1 MKKLFLLL
9 SLVCLLTPAMVS
21 AQYSNASLNGPWIT
35 YSNTNN
41 GGVTYIIFDGAGHIT
56 QLGTSDDTLSPVGT
70 YSVTGPGVISATLN
84 LVSGQTTVNG
94 QLLND
99 SSANMTV
106 TGLGSMY
113 AYKVQNLAALT
124 GTWSGPIF
132 DTSANYS
139 KTVTLTVSS
148 TGVITAATGITGLI
162 AGHIFLGRDTF
173 AGYIITTDDSC
184 AFHAIHIAGLQYS
197 DSLLG
202 GGRLGSSNSNCG
214 SFCFVELVRTSN
226 SIATIPTIDFS
237 VYPNPFTERI
247 EISLHSSGSDIQADL
262 YDLYGRKVLS
272 RSLGHDPAAS
282 IDASMFSSGMYM
294 LTLTDSYGITSTKRV
309 IKK

>member
-1 MKKLFLLL
+1 MKKITLFLSFICFL
-9 SLVCLLTPAMVS
+9 STAFVS

-35 YSNTNN
+35 YSSANN
-41 GGVTYIIFDGAGHIT
+41 GGITYIIFDGAGHIT

-70 YSVTGPGVISATLN
+70 YTVTGPGVISATLN

-113 AYKVQNLAALT
+113 AYNVQNLAALT
-124 GTWSGPIF
+124 GTWSGTIF

-139 KTVTLTVSS
+139 KTVTLTVNGN
-148 TGVITAATGITGLI
+148 GVITATTGITGLI

-173 AGYIITTDDSC
+173 AGFITTTDDSC

-214 SFCFVELVRTSN
+214 SFCFVELIKTSN
-226 SIATIPTIDFS
+226 SIATISTIDFS
-237 VYPNPFTERI
+237 VYPNPFTDRI
-247 EISLHSSGSDIQADL
+247 EISLNSSGNNIQADL

-272 RSLGHDPAAS
+272 RSLGHDPAIS
-282 IDASMFSSGMYM
+282 IDASMLSTGMYM
-294 LTLTDSYGITSTKRV
+294 LTLTDSYGATSTKRV
-309 IKK
+309 IKN